1 MQKLGIAAS
10 VFGLIGL
17 ALITASV
24 TNLYRTSPSWPV
36 WVDIVSFTTG
46 AILLGDLIVAA
57 MVMLISRKSDSPPP
71 PITLDVALVQ
81 TAQQSQTV
89 VVHTEPAG
97 SQDSL
102 IRYWMGRPQSLGDG
116 FLERQAGI
124 DRVTQAFEAR
134 RAVVI
139 SVAQALARPAS
150 LPSSPT
156 RWTVT
161 DSGAQQAP
169 TSIRLWLLCPRT

>member
-17 ALITASV
+17 ALITVSV
-24 TNLYRTSPSWPV
+24 TNLYRISPSWPV
-36 WVDIVSFTTG
+36 WVDITSFTIG

-57 MVMLISRKSDSPPP
+57 IVMLISRKSDSPPP
-71 PITLDVALVQ
+71 LITLDVVPVQ

-89 VVHTEPAG
+89 VVHTESAG
-97 SQDSL
+97 SQDSFN
-102 IRYWMGRPQSLGDG
+102 RYWTERPQSLGDG
-116 FLERQAGI
+116 FLGRQADT

-139 SVAQALARPAS
+139 SVAQALARPGS

-161 DSGAQQAP
+161 DSGAPQAP

>member
-10 VFGLIGL
+10 VFDPIGL
-17 ALITASV
+17 ALITVSV

-36 WVDIVSFTTG
+36 WVDIVSFTIG

-57 MVMLISRKSDSPPP
+57 IVMLISRKSDSPPP
-71 PITLDVALVQ
+71 LITLDVALVQ

-102 IRYWMGRPQSLGDG
+102 IRYSGWGGRNHWETDSWGDK
-116 FLERQAGI
+116 R
-124 DRVTQAFEAR
+124 
-134 RAVVI
+134 I
-139 SVAQALARPAS
+139 STGPHKPSRPAGQLS
-150 LPSSPT
+150 F
-156 RWTVT
+156 RWR
-161 DSGAQQAP
+161 
-169 TSIRLWLLCPRT
+169 RLWQDPPRCRVHPHAGL